1 MTDQSLALRQA
12 QVPSAEAMI
21 QMLAVAKA
29 LVDAR
34 MVPVGI
40 TKPGEALALIL
51 TGREMGIGPLRS
63 VQDLYHVKGN
73 VGMMTRFMVAHYRRA
88 GHTHDILEKT
98 PQHCKV
104 VLHLREG
111 RDVEVEFTRDE
122 VNALGYPYY
131 WQKDEQGRSTKAEK
145 PQWKSDPAGLLYNR
159 TMTKG
164 IRTHAPECLYGML
177 TQEEI
182 QDRGL
187 AAGESGLASFL
198 KQRHPD
204 VWAEWADSQAPE
216 QPSEREVAQG
226 DVINGESR
234 ELPSPG
240 DNGDKEP
247 PGEPPT
253 QKHWMEKQVKD
264 GRPLRTIFWAWAC
277 EEKSLT
283 KDHVYQALGTTDE
296 LQFPDMQEAKDLIDA
311 YIDRQLAIGHSL
323 NGIEQ
328 QEIPFL

>member
-1 MTDQSLALRQA
+1 MTDLLALRKA
-12 QVPSAEAMI
+12 RVPAPEVMT

-29 LVDAR
+29 LVDAG
-34 MVPVGI
+34 MVPVGV
-40 TKPGEALALIL
+40 TTAGQALALIL
-51 TGREMGIGPLRS
+51 TGQELGIGPLRS
-63 VQDLYHVKGN
+63 IQDLYAIKGN
-73 VGMMTRFMVAHYRRA
+73 IGMMTKFMVAQFRLA
-88 GHTHDILEKT
+88 GHCHDVLVQT
-98 PQHCKV
+98 PEYCKV
-104 VLHLREG
+104 VLHLKEG
-111 RDVEVEFTRDE
+111 RDVVVEFTRDE
-122 VNALGYPYY
+122 VNTLGYPFFYKDG
-131 WQKDEQGRSTKAEK
+131 QKKVK
-145 PQWKSDPAGLLYNR
+145 PQWITNPAGMLLNR

-164 IRTHAPECLYGML
+164 IRAHAPECLYGML